1 MKKILLVIAVMI
13 LICVVVGIALARDVY
28 VRGYYRSDGT
38 YVKPHY
44 RTAPDNNPWNNYS
57 TWGNVN
63 PYTGE
68 RGYEDPYRLQSP
80 NIHQYPKKNRHY
92 YDPWGSDD

>member
-1 MKKILLVIAVMI
+1 MI
-13 LICVVVGIALARDVY
+13 LICFVVGIALARDVY

-44 RTAPDNNPWNNYS
+44 RTAPDNNPWNNY
-57 TWGNVN
+57 TTKGNLN

-68 RGYEDPYRLQSP
+68 RGYRDPYNSESQR
-80 NIHQYPKKNRHY
+80 IYQYPKKNRY
-92 YDPWGSDD
+92 YFDPWAPDD